1 MFCMGQAAA
10 KGHGKNGTLPKSKPP
25 PPHYPTLPHLATPC
39 SILASLSPEG
49 ISDTKQTLYLLCAA
63 SASLFPL
70 HPSLPSLLFSFLP
83 SLPPCF
89 LSVFQWPRWWMERGR
104 RTDSLR
110 RKPLCYISK
119 TCCSPATNA
128 ERMKEWER
136 GRQNWRRG
144 RRRANIVILEESES
158 DTKRVWTRDKEE
170 ERKVWESRSK
180 WNLELT
186 EELNEYVNKWLNEQP
201 GEWKGVEDK

>member
-25 PPHYPTLPHLATPC
+25 PPYYLTLPHLSTPF

-63 SASLFPL
+63 SASLFPS
-70 HPSLPSLLFSFLP
+70 SLSSFPPSFLL
-83 SLPPCF
+83 SFPPCF

-104 RTDSLR
+104 RTDSLW

-119 TCCSPATNA
+119 TCCNPATNA
-128 ERMKEWER
+128 ERVKEWER

-144 RRRANIVILEESES
+144 RRRANIVSYF
-158 DTKRVWTRDKEE
+158 R
-170 ERKVWESRSK
+170 
-180 WNLELT
+180 
-186 EELNEYVNKWLNEQP
+186 
-201 GEWKGVEDK
+201 GEWKRHKKSVIKRERRRAQGVGKQEQVKLGTDWRIEWICE